1 MELRHIVPF
10 IGYNI
15 FKKRTG
21 EMNMNMNN
29 PYKLICIDVDGTL
42 YNDQKVIPLEN
53 ITAIQEA
60 AARGILVAIT
70 TGRMY
75 HYGHLYGG
83 MLGIDSLTIASNGA
97 FVKYQNEVLNHQ
109 TLPQKDILFIKDK
122 IEKSG
127 LFAHYNTW
135 NALVCKGDLG
145 DGNGYLA
152 ANTKLPEDMRIEIV
166 VTDDL
171 DGEFSRRENEFLKAI
186 VLSRGNYGP
195 LQALKEEFR
204 DHPTLDV
211 VHSSPE
217 NIEIFRKDVSK
228 AIGIETLIRKLG
240 ITKEEVMAIGDQE
253 NDLSMIRYAGLGVA
267 MGNASDEVKEAANY
281 ITDTNNHA
289 GVGKAI
295 RKFCL

>member
-1 MELRHIVPF
+1 MKVPHTLRIF
-10 IGYNI
+10 GYNE
-15 FKKRTG
+15 FKNNRRIT
-21 EMNMNMNN
+21 MNN

-42 YNDQKVIPLEN
+42 YNDQKVIPTEN

-60 AARGILVAIT
+60 AAKGILVAIT

-109 TLPQKDILFIKDK
+109 TLSHKDILFIKDK

-135 NALVCKGDLG
+135 NALICNGDIG

-152 ANTKLPEDMRIEIV
+152 ANTRLPEDMRIEIV
-166 VTDDL
+166 VNEDL
-171 DGEFSRRENEFLKAI
+171 EEEFFNRENEFLKAI
-186 VLSRGNYGP
+186 VFSRGNYVS
-195 LQALKEEFR
+195 LDALKEEFR
-204 DHPTLDV
+204 NHETLTV

-228 AIGIETLIRKLG
+228 AYGIESLIRKLG
-240 ITKEEVMAIGDQE
+240 ISKEEVMAIGDQE
-253 NDLSMIRYAGLGVA
+253 NDLSMIRYAGLGIA
-267 MGNASDEVKEAANY
+267 MGNASEEVKEAAEY

-295 RKFCL
+295 RRFCL